1 MTLNYTD
8 TFIASSEDGPATAAE
23 PQRGKRS
30 IAEIQYEMLVEQPY
44 QFTQEDI
51 LFASSAGVREH
62 PEIRNDPDLRRAF
75 FSRSQACL
83 RTSPLVKKWGFG
95 IHFDAQGKAA
105 AFRKES
111 PEYEQWAADPSL
123 YQTKG
128 MRSKR
133 A

>member
-1 MTLNYTD
+1 MNLNYTD
-8 TFIASSEDGPATAAE
+8 TFIAASEDGPSASSV
-23 PQRGKRS
+23 PPKGKRS
-30 IAEIQYEMLVEQPY
+30 IAEIQYEMLVERPY

-51 LFASSAGVREH
+51 LFASSADPRER
-62 PEIRNDPDLRRAF
+62 PELRNDADLRHAF

-95 IHFDAQGKAA
+95 IHFNAQGKAA
-105 AFRKES
+105 AFRKET
-111 PEYEQWAADPSL
+111 PEYDRWASNPSL